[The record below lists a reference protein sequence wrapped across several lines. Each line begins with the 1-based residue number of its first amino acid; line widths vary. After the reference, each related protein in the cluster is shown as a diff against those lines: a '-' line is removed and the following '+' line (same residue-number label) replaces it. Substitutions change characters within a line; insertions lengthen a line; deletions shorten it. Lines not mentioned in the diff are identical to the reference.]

1 MIQTVRQIRQHLDR
15 LDFDKLWLGFQA
27 TPFLIYDSDYF
38 YADQPVPPEL
48 ATEPWQG
55 IYRGRCQGRLMGNTA
70 LKLGYTTLAIWDM
83 RTIPADFS
91 THKLASLIVHEMFHA
106 FQMASGEQ
114 RFPNELLG
122 LDYPIT
128 RENIALRTRERDHL
142 FQAASQI
149 DTSHLA
155 QFFSLRRQRKAII
168 GSFLAYEEAIETVE
182 GTAVYVEFQALS
194 QLVPQTSLGD
204 FLGSFREVSAD
215 NLKIRNSSYHQGLL
229 LSLLADQL
237 IPDWKSGFLA
247 SDEYLSPMIEHSLAL
262 LEVTLDPE
270 EVNSHLEEVLAQ
282 HEQARQQ
289 VFHDFANTPR
299 ENFVDRDIELTGFDP
314 MNVIKCGREVI
325 HLRFVRVKI
334 DGQEKML
341 AGPVK
346 MTIGQNLFDVVSLE
360 W

>member
-1 MIQTVRQIRQHLDR
+1 MNQTVRQIRQHLDR
-15 LDFDKLWLGFQA
+15 LDFDKLWPGFGA

-38 YADQPVPPEL
+38 YTDHPVPPEL
-48 ATEPWQG
+48 TTEPWQG
-55 IYRGRCQGRLMGNTA
+55 IYRGRCEGRLMGNTA
-70 LKLGYTTLAIWDM
+70 LKLGQTTLAIWDM

-91 THKLASLIVHEMFHA
+91 THKLTSLIVHEMFHA
-106 FQMASGEQ
+106 YQMASGEQ

-128 RENIALRTRERDHL
+128 RENIALRTREREQL
-142 FQAASQI
+142 FQALNRS
-149 DTSHLA
+149 DTGHLA
-155 QFFSLRRQRKAII
+155 QFFSLRRRRQAII
-168 GSFLAYEEAIETVE
+168 GSFLAYEQAIETVE

-194 QLVPQTSLGD
+194 QLAPQTGLVD
-204 FLGSFREVSAD
+204 FLGGFREVSAD

-247 SDEYLSPMIEHSLAL
+247 SEEYLSPMMKRRLGLPEIAL
-262 LEVTLDPE
+262 DAE
-270 EVNSHLEEVLAQ
+270 EADSRLEEVLSQ
-282 HEQARQQ
+282 HEKARQQ
-289 VFHDFANTPR
+289 VFHDFANTPTK
-299 ENFVDRDIELTGFDP
+299 NFVDRDIELTGFDP

-346 MTIGQNLFDVVSLE
+346 MIIGQNMFDVVSLE